1 MQSNSN
7 AATAALELEHYF
19 TSQTYGHAT
28 GLALAADPATPLA
41 QQQAV
46 NSNLGVDENAS
57 CGATDLIRPAV
68 PVEAPLGPW
77 PIGAEPQGSA

>member
-7 AATAALELEHYF
+7 AVTAAHELEHYF

-28 GLALAADPATPLA
+28 ALTLAADPATPLA

-57 CGATDLIRPAV
+57 CGVTDLSRPAV
-68 PVEAPLGPW
+68 PVEAPLGPR
-77 PIGAEPQGSA
+77 PTVAEPQGSA